1 MSATPILNNSI
12 TLSHTLR
19 NIAVTSD
26 CDFNFRKHISL
37 TYVAAASI
45 IFVSIFIFQSPKPL
59 LQQSLLG
66 GLIIA
71 TLFFITS
78 HRSPRVYHSVPLL
91 KSLFTSCSISHHF
104 QTVYHC
110 LLKLKLMQAIVLFQL
125 LSLLFGTHPLNMLS
139 HQIE

>member
-1 MSATPILNNSI
+1 MNYFRST
-12 TLSHTLR
+12 
-19 NIAVTSD
+19 AVRYYFLVS
-26 CDFNFRKHISL
+26 SL
-37 TYVAAASI
+37 
-45 IFVSIFIFQSPKPL
+45 FVCSFCQHSYYIRFPKPMI
-59 LQQSLLG
+59 QYSLLIR
-66 GLIIA
+66 LIIA

-91 KSLFTSCSISHHF
+91 KSLFTPCSISHHF